1 MEINDKE
8 DIWQLGV
15 TILFLKS
22 GKHPF
27 AVNTD
32 AGDLAARLWP
42 IAALA
47 DGDVQAAMLR
57 AGVKPGS
64 QLASFLSRCL
74 AIEPAQRATAADLHA
89 SGWISGASATQF
101 VRDGGA
107 AMRDVS
113 STLTTIQSNIRD
125 VHADVKDIKGQL
137 TKVLSG
143 IEAVQR
149 TIVNLDSSRIPLI
162 FCIEIT
168 PRDPSDARWES
179 RLKAVFSAGSALAAV
194 QAAVDDMDAGTFTLR
209 LLCQYSWE
217 PVGAGYRI
225 QAPRDSVPKLLPLL
239 SVGLKGMKAVRG
251 IGNLGRM
258 LGLSLPDLPESAVGA
273 AEKLVDG
280 LGSEFACVTAAAG
293 AAAARGSARARTAVS
308 KFQLAE
314 FEAFLRQHDPKEAWK
329 AQLARVALR
338 SGQVFWVSEGSNA
351 MLQAQGQLGAA
362 PPVRPAPQNDML

>member
-27 AVNTD
+27 AVNMD
-32 AGDLAARLWP
+32 ADDLMAKLQP
-42 IAALA
+42 IAALT
-47 DGDVQAAMLR
+47 DGDVQAALLR
-57 AGVKPGS
+57 AGVKSGS

-74 AIEPAQRATAADLHA
+74 AIEPAQRATAMELHA

-113 STLTTIQSNIRD
+113 STLTTIQSDIRD

-149 TIVNLDSSRIPLI
+149 TIVNLDASPIPLI

-168 PRDPSDARWES
+168 PRDP
-179 RLKAVFSAGSALAAV
+179 
-194 QAAVDDMDAGTFTLR
+194 
-209 LLCQYSWE
+209 
-217 PVGAGYRI
+217 
-225 QAPRDSVPKLLPLL
+225 
-239 SVGLKGMKAVRG
+239 
-251 IGNLGRM
+251 GRN
-258 LGLSLPDLPESAVGA
+258 
-273 AEKLVDG
+273 
-280 LGSEFACVTAAAG
+280 
-293 AAAARGSARARTAVS
+293 R
-308 KFQLAE
+308 
-314 FEAFLRQHDPKEAWK
+314 
-329 AQLARVALR
+329 
-338 SGQVFWVSEGSNA
+338 
-351 MLQAQGQLGAA
+351 
-362 PPVRPAPQNDML
+362 